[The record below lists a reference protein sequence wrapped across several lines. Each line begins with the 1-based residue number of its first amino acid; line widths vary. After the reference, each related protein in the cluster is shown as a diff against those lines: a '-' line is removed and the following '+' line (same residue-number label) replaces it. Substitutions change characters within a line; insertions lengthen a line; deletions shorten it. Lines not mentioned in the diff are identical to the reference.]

1 MIALM
6 LKALKYVSE
15 SILTDS
21 DDKKSVIGIGYKK
34 ILIRASFLCKL
45 NNLTEYETHLRN
57 THIHVNTI
65 HTYTRKYNH

>member
-34 ILIRASFLCKL
+34 NSNQSILSL
-45 NNLTEYETHLRN
+45 
-57 THIHVNTI
+57 
-65 HTYTRKYNH
+65 